1 MLNHSKYLLIILVL
15 FISSCSNEK
24 ININNCAE
32 AIEGWKIKSIM
43 FDYDQDINDIF
54 FLNNQ
59 KGYIASKY
67 GTLLKTNNGG
77 STWDVFLSGKAQ
89 NYLTRTDFN
98 AVCFIND
105 TVGFIGGAKEMDWYG
120 SNTNSRKGAVMVQT
134 FTGGNPWSKQY
145 YKDVEEI
152 NDLIFYDLQN
162 GVALFTNEL
171 PTGGTELDLM
181 STNDGGKKWNK
192 LTVPLAMISSKKF
205 IKTTT
210 GFMLQGTDITDNK
223 VLAKSNNRGL
233 NWETCALPANYTNLY
248 FIDDKLGF
256 LRSESIYRSTDGGTS
271 WEAINSPVSD
281 FNFFH
286 FSSAKEGFLTSPVYG
301 YRGTGWECYP
311 SILNYNLY
319 KTSDGG
325 ISWSKSE
332 LDGTCDYSGETI
344 NLSGT
349 VFYTNGYTFNRFE
362 KKN

>member
-171 PTGGTELDLM
+171 PSGGTELDLM
-181 STNDGGKKWNK
+181 STNDGGKKWN
-192 LTVPLAMISSKKF
+192 
-205 IKTTT
+205 
-210 GFMLQGTDITDNK
+210 
-223 VLAKSNNRGL
+223 
-233 NWETCALPANYTNLY
+233 
-248 FIDDKLGF
+248 
-256 LRSESIYRSTDGGTS
+256 
-271 WEAINSPVSD
+271 
-281 FNFFH
+281 
-286 FSSAKEGFLTSPVYG
+286 
-301 YRGTGWECYP
+301 
-311 SILNYNLY
+311 
-319 KTSDGG
+319 
-325 ISWSKSE
+325 
-332 LDGTCDYSGETI
+332 
-344 NLSGT
+344 
-349 VFYTNGYTFNRFE
+349 
-362 KKN
+362 